1 MVTALARPS
10 VRIAAPKR
18 PPEAPLTAPPAPD
31 ATELETVTA
40 AYEEAAAALGLE
52 DDLRQVLARPYREI
66 TAQVPLRL
74 DGGGFRLLTA
84 HRVQHNGARGP
95 YKGGLRYHPDVDLDG
110 VRALAAG
117 MTWKTALA
125 GLPFGGAKGGLDV
138 DPKALSPAEL
148 QRATRGVMDKLEKVL
163 GPMRDIMA
171 PDMGSGPAEM
181 AWLMDEYG
189 RLHGHTPAIVTG
201 KPVELG
207 GTVGRVEAT
216 GEGVAI
222 VTREMAAATGLPLA
236 GARVAIQGFG
246 NVGSHA
252 AAALARLGCR
262 IVAVS
267 DALGAV
273 RNPAGLD
280 VDELV
285 RRARSGIVG
294 HEGMTVERIT
304 NDELLATDCEIL
316 VPAAVGGVLNAAT
329 AGAVRARLV
338 VEGANGPTTP
348 EADRLLAGAGAL
360 VVPDILAN
368 AGGVIVSY
376 LEWTQNTQNLAWARA
391 QVDADLERRLV
402 AAAADVRARAA
413 ADGCSLRAAAYR
425 LGVSRVGRAVRLR
438 GYV

>member
-1 MVTALARPS
+1 MSHGV
-10 VRIAAPKR
+10 
-18 PPEAPLTAPPAPD
+18 APD
-31 ATELETVTA
+31 ATELETV
-40 AYEEAAAALGLE
+40 AAAFADAARAIALE
-52 DDLRQVLARPYREI
+52 DDLRAVMAHSYREI
-66 TAQVPLRL
+66 TTQVPLRMD
-74 DGGGFRLLTA
+74 DGSLRVLTA
-84 HRVQHNGARGP
+84 YRVQHNGARGP
-95 YKGGLRYHPDVDLDG
+95 YKGGLRYHPAVDLDG

-125 GLPFGGAKGGLDV
+125 DLPFGGAKGGLDV
-138 DPKALSPAEL
+138 DPRGLSPAEL
-148 QRATRGVMDKLEKVL
+148 QRATRAVMDRLEKLL

-171 PDMGSGPAEM
+171 PDMGSGPTEM

-222 VTREMAAATGLPLA
+222 VTREVARDLGVPVAA

-267 DALGAV
+267 DVAGAV
-273 RNPAGLD
+273 YHPNGLD

-285 RRARSGIVG
+285 RRARAGVVG
-294 HEGMTVERIT
+294 HEGMDVERIT
-304 NDELLATDCEIL
+304 NAELLAIDCEIL
-316 VPAAVGGVLNAAT
+316 VPAAVGGVLHAGNAD
-329 AGAVRARLV
+329 AVRARMV
-338 VEGANGPTTP
+338 VEAANSPLTP
-348 EADRLLAGAGAL
+348 AADRILAERGVV
-360 VVPDILAN
+360 VVPDVLAN
-368 AGGVIVSY
+368 AGGVVVSY
-376 LEWTQNTQNLAWARA
+376 LEWIQNTQNVSWERR
-391 QVDADLERRLV
+391 QVDAELARRMV
-402 AAAADVRARAA
+402 AAHRSVRARAA
-413 ADGCSLRAAAYR
+413 ADGCSLRQAAYR
-425 LGVSRVGRAVRLR
+425 VAVSRVARAVRLR

>member
-1 MVTALARPS
+1 VTAR
-10 VRIAAPKR
+10 
-18 PPEAPLTAPPAPD
+18 TAPD

-40 AYEEAAAALGLE
+40 AYADAADALGLA
-52 DDLRQVLARPYREI
+52 DDLRMVLARPYREI
-66 TAQVPLRL
+66 SAQVPLRMD
-74 DGGGFRLLTA
+74 DGGLRLLTA
-84 HRVQHNGARGP
+84 YRVQHNGARGP
-95 YKGGLRYHPDVDLDG
+95 YKGGLRYHPEVDLDG

-138 DPKALSPAEL
+138 DPKGLSTGER
-148 QRATRGVMDKLEKVL
+148 QRATRAVMDRLEKVL

-171 PDMGSGPAEM
+171 PDMGTGPAEM

-207 GTVGRVEAT
+207 GTAGRVEAT

-222 VTREMAAATGLPLA
+222 VAREAAAAIEVALD

-267 DALGAV
+267 DADGGVWNA
-273 RNPAGLD
+273 AGLD
-280 VDELV
+280 VAELV
-285 RRARSGIVG
+285 RRARAGVVG
-294 HEGMTVERIT
+294 HEGMEAERIS
-304 NDELLATDCEIL
+304 NDELLALDCDIL
-316 VPAAVGGVLNAAT
+316 VPAAVGGVLHAGNAAQ
-329 AGAVRARLV
+329 VRARLV

-348 EADRLLAGAGAL
+348 EAERILAERGVV
-360 VVPDILAN
+360 VVPDVLAN

-376 LEWTQNTQNLAWARA
+376 LEWTQNTQNVTWERA
-391 QVDADLERRLV
+391 QVDAELSRRLV
-402 AAAADVRARAA
+402 AAAREVRERAA
-413 ADGCSLRAAAYR
+413 PDRCSLRQAAYR
-425 LGVSRVGRAVRLR
+425 VAVARVGRAVRLR

>member
-1 MVTALARPS
+1 MSS
-10 VRIAAPKR
+10 V
-18 PPEAPLTAPPAPD
+18 
-31 ATELETVTA
+31 ELETVTA
-40 AYEEAAAALGLE
+40 AYEGAADAVGL
-52 DDLRQVLARPYREI
+52 DADLRLVLSRPYREI
-66 TAQVPLRL
+66 TAQVPLRRD
-74 DGGGFRLLTA
+74 DGSLRLLTA
-84 HRVQHNGARGP
+84 YRVQHNGARGP

-125 GLPFGGAKGGLDV
+125 DLPFGGAKGGIDL
-138 DPKALSPAEL
+138 DPKELSPAEL
-148 QRATRGVMDKLEKVL
+148 QRATRALMDRLEKVL

-201 KPVELG
+201 KPLDLG
-207 GTVGRVEAT
+207 GTAGRVEAT

-222 VTREMAAATGLPLA
+222 VAREAAGAMGMSLS

-252 AAALARLGCR
+252 AAALARLGCHA
-262 IVAVS
+262 VAVS

-285 RRARSGIVG
+285 RRARGGIVG
-294 HEGMTVERIT
+294 HEGMEVERIP
-304 NDELLATDCEIL
+304 NEELLATECEIL
-316 VPAAVGGVLNAAT
+316 VPAAVGGVLNAGT
-329 AGAVRARLV
+329 AGRVRARMV

-348 EADRLLAGAGAL
+348 EADRILAEAGVL

-376 LEWTQNTQNLAWARA
+376 LEWTQNTQNATWERA
-391 QVDADLERRLV
+391 QVNVELERRLV
-402 AAAADVRARAA
+402 AAHDEVRARAA
-413 ADGCSLRAAAYR
+413 ADGCSLRQAAYR
-425 LGVSRVGRAVRLR
+425 VAVERVARAVRLR

>member
-1 MVTALARPS
+1 VTLR
-10 VRIAAPKR
+10 
-18 PPEAPLTAPPAPD
+18 TAPD

-40 AYEEAAAALGLE
+40 AYEEAADAIALD
-52 DDLRQVLARPYREI
+52 DDLRLVLSRPYREI
-66 TAQVPLRL
+66 SAQVPLRMD
-74 DGGGFRLLTA
+74 DGGLRVLTA
-84 HRVQHNGARGP
+84 YRVQHNGARGP

-125 GLPFGGAKGGLDV
+125 GLPFGGAKGGIDL
-138 DPKALSPAEL
+138 DPKDLSPAEL
-148 QRATRGVMDKLEKVL
+148 QRATRALMDRLEKVL

-171 PDMGSGPAEM
+171 PDMGSGPTEM

-201 KPVELG
+201 KPIDLG
-207 GTVGRVEAT
+207 GTAGRVEAT
-216 GEGVAI
+216 GEGVAV
-222 VTREMAAATGLPLA
+222 VTREVAASTGLALD

-273 RNPAGLD
+273 YNQEGLY
-280 VDELV
+280 VAELV
-285 RRARSGIVG
+285 RRARNGVVG
-294 HEGMTVERIT
+294 HDGMDVERIS
-304 NDELLATDCEIL
+304 NQDLLALDCEIL
-316 VPAAVGGVLNAAT
+316 VPAAVGGVLHAGN

-348 EADRLLAGAGAL
+348 EAERILAERAVV
-360 VVPDILAN
+360 VVPDVLAN
-368 AGGVIVSY
+368 AGGVVVSY
-376 LEWTQNTQNLAWARA
+376 LEWIQNLQNVTWERD
-391 QVDADLERRLV
+391 QVDAELERRLV
-402 AAAADVRARAA
+402 GAHRDVRVRAE
-413 ADGCSLRAAAYR
+413 ADGCSLRQAAYR
-425 LGVSRVGRAVRLR
+425 VALERVARAVRLR

>member
-1 MVTALARPS
+1 
-10 VRIAAPKR
+10 
-18 PPEAPLTAPPAPD
+18 
-31 ATELETVTA
+31 
-40 AYEEAAAALGLE
+40 
-52 DDLRQVLARPYREI
+52 
-66 TAQVPLRL
+66 
-74 DGGGFRLLTA
+74 
-84 HRVQHNGARGP
+84 
-95 YKGGLRYHPDVDLDG
+95 
-110 VRALAAG
+110 

-138 DPKALSPAEL
+138 DPKGLSPAEL

-207 GTVGRVEAT
+207 GTAGRVEAT

-222 VTREMAAATGLPLA
+222 VTRETAAAIGLPLA

-273 RNPAGLD
+273 RDPAGLD

-285 RRARSGIVG
+285 RRARGGIVG

-304 NDELLATDCEIL
+304 NEDLLATDCEIL

-338 VEGANGPTTP
+338 VEAANGPTTP
-348 EADRLLAGAGAL
+348 EADRLLAGAGTL

-368 AGGVIVSY
+368 AGGVTTSY
-376 LEWTQNTQNLAWARA
+376 FEWVQDRHGYFWQEDEVNQRLEAKMVEAF
-391 QVDADLERRLV
+391 D
-402 AAAADVRARAA
+402 DVLKTSVKYKTDMRT
-413 ADGCSLRAAAYR
+413 AAYI
-425 LGVSRVGRAVRLR
+425 VAINRVATVTKMR
-438 GYV
+438 GMYA

>member
-1 MVTALARPS
+1 MAR
-10 VRIAAPKR
+10 AP
-18 PPEAPLTAPPAPD
+18 E

-40 AYEEAAAALGLE
+40 AYEEAAEALRLDE
-52 DDLRQVLARPYREI
+52 DLRAVLGRPYREI
-66 TAQVPLRL
+66 SAQVPLRMD
-74 DGGGFRLLTA
+74 DGGLRLLTA
-84 HRVQHNGARGP
+84 YRVQHNGARGP
-95 YKGGLRYHPDVDLDG
+95 YKGGLRYHPAVDLDG

-138 DPKALSPAEL
+138 DPKGLSPAEL
-148 QRATRGVMDKLEKVL
+148 QRATRAVMDRLEKVL

-171 PDMGSGPAEM
+171 PDMGTGPAEM

-216 GEGVAI
+216 GEGAAI
-222 VTREMAAATGLPLA
+222 VAREAAAAIGMPLD
-236 GARVAIQGFG
+236 GARVAVQGFG

-262 IVAVS
+262 IVAVG
-267 DALGAV
+267 DAVGGV
-273 RNPAGLD
+273 WNPAGLD
-280 VDELV
+280 VAELV

-294 HEGMTVERIT
+294 HEGMEAERIA
-304 NDELLATDCEIL
+304 NDELVAVDCEIL
-316 VPAAVGGVLNAAT
+316 VPAAVGGVLHAGNAAR
-329 AGAVRARLV
+329 VRARLV

-348 EADRLLAGAGAL
+348 EADRILAERG
-360 VVPDILAN
+360 VVVAPDVLAN

-376 LEWTQNTQNLAWARA
+376 LEWIQNTQNVSWERP
-391 QVDADLERRLV
+391 QVDAELSRRLV
-402 AAAADVRARAA
+402 AAHRDARERAA
-413 ADGCSLRAAAYR
+413 AEGCTLRQAAH
-425 LGVSRVGRAVRLR
+425 RVAVERVARVVRLR

>member
-1 MVTALARPS
+1 VTT
-10 VRIAAPKR
+10 RI
-18 PPEAPLTAPPAPD
+18 APD

-40 AYEEAAAALGLE
+40 AFHEAAAALGLE
-52 DDLRQVLARPYREI
+52 DDLRIVLARPYREI
-66 TAQVPLRL
+66 SAQVPLRMD
-74 DGGGFRLLTA
+74 DGGLRLLTA
-84 HRVQHNGARGP
+84 YRVQHNGARGP
-95 YKGGLRYHPDVDLDG
+95 YKGGVRYHPEVDLDG

-138 DPKALSPAEL
+138 DPKGLSPGER
-148 QRATRGVMDKLEKVL
+148 QRATRAVMDRLEKVL

-171 PDMGSGPAEM
+171 PDMGTGPAEM

-207 GTVGRVEAT
+207 GTAGRVEAT

-222 VTREMAAATGLPLA
+222 VAREAAAAIGIALD

-267 DALGAV
+267 DADGGVWNA
-273 RNPAGLD
+273 AGLD
-280 VDELV
+280 VTELL
-285 RRARSGIVG
+285 RRARAGVVG
-294 HEGMTVERIT
+294 HDGMEAERIS
-304 NDELLATDCEIL
+304 NDELLALDCDIL
-316 VPAAVGGVLNAAT
+316 VPAAVGGVLHAGNAAR
-329 AGAVRARLV
+329 VRARLV

-348 EADRLLAGAGAL
+348 EAERILAERAVV
-360 VVPDILAN
+360 VVPDVLAN

-376 LEWTQNTQNLAWARA
+376 LEWTQNTQNVTWERA
-391 QVDADLERRLV
+391 QVDAELSRRLV
-402 AAAADVRARAA
+402 AAAREVRERAA
-413 ADGCSLRAAAYR
+413 AGRCSLRQAAYR
-425 LGVSRVGRAVRLR
+425 VAVARVGRAVRLR